1 MIYNI
6 VGMVYLLVAYVSK
19 VASTLKKALCYEH
32 QKMLT
37 EKKRTAP
44 TQLNNDCHYSY
55 IIYLKTYIHVHKK

>member
-1 MIYNI
+1 
-6 VGMVYLLVAYVSK
+6 MVYLLVAYVSK
-19 VASTLKKALCYEH
+19 VASTLKKALCYEP

-44 TQLNNDCHYSY
+44 TQLNNDCHNSY